1 MWHQIYDRLGTLA
14 PQPCHQSVPR
24 WKKGGHDVRGPGT
37 LEGVDLKQSVTTLAN
52 ATCNII

>member
-1 MWHQIYDRLGTLA
+1 MWHQIHDRLGTLA